1 MSEYLKQLALQ
12 LKLIWEK
19 LNATQKGVLVAT
31 TVVVLAGL
39 ISIIAW
45 NTEGD
50 GEGDRDGYSTLFVN
64 LEPGDAAKVTE
75 SLKEN
80 KVRYKLE
87 NSGRTVAVPKEQLY
101 EARMEMARRGL
112 PESGSQGYELFD
124 KVQLGMTDF
133 VQNLNY
139 RRAMEGEL
147 SRTIE
152 TLHEVDRARVHVTL
166 PKPTLFTE
174 KKEEATASVILKLK
188 PGADLEARQ
197 VRGITH
203 LVASS
208 VEGLKARQVAVLD
221 MHGNLL
227 TRGFAENGLA
237 EQTDHN
243 LTLQN
248 SVEEKLE
255 RKVLDIFEGLLGPG
269 KARVKAAAELDF
281 NQVQKTV
288 ESYDPNTKV
297 IRSQQRDDGMVRGSP
312 NAQLEQKE
320 GSITNY
326 EFDKT
331 VARIVESPGAVTR
344 VTLSVAVDGTY
355 KTGAEGKREYAPRS
369 QEELDKF
376 SALVK
381 NAVGYRPDSKDEVFV
396 TNVQFDRE
404 QYHEEQEAF
413 QKLERREWIQ
423 VWQKYGVILLIALF
437 GLWFLR
443 GLVQNLSSAMNPPR
457 PRYAGLNLESLE
469 EKVPGHVQ
477 KQKDILEKVEIMT
490 HTEPVNIAN
499 LIKTWLHEESTGENR
514 EGKNSRK
521 AAGRR

>member
-1 MSEYLKQLALQ
+1 
-12 LKLIWEK
+12 
-19 LNATQKGVLVAT
+19 
-31 TVVVLAGL
+31 
-39 ISIIAW
+39 
-45 NTEGD
+45 
-50 GEGDRDGYSTLFVN
+50 
-64 LEPGDAAKVTE
+64 
-75 SLKEN
+75 
-80 KVRYKLE
+80 
-87 NSGRTVAVPKEQLY
+87 
-101 EARMEMARRGL
+101 
-112 PESGSQGYELFD
+112 
-124 KVQLGMTDF
+124 
-133 VQNLNY
+133 
-139 RRAMEGEL
+139 
-147 SRTIE
+147 
-152 TLHEVDRARVHVTL
+152 
-166 PKPTLFTE
+166 
-174 KKEEATASVILKLK
+174 
-188 PGADLEARQ
+188 
-197 VRGITH
+197 
-203 LVASS
+203 
-208 VEGLKARQVAVLD
+208 VAVLD